1 MKIKGLI
8 FLTLLTNLVNAQ
20 FKTDV
25 SPMINFQSANSTTL
39 GTFGD
44 VPVSLYT
51 GTPNIDIPIH
61 KVNERGVELDINLQ
75 YNPRGVRVDDVPG
88 WVGSNWSL
96 NAGGVITRSVRGTSY
111 DELNFFHGK
120 DINTNPITP
129 AYAEWPTS
137 IGTLAYQELFQRGYF
152 YHTAKLNVSNWDST
166 TNLTN
171 LAYNSYLNFYETGKM
186 REQNFRMDLEPDLFT
201 FNFMG
206 HTGHFFL
213 GHDGQ
218 WKVFSNSNLKV
229 VCNLDTDIS
238 YPTPKFQ
245 GNQLDSNIYTYP
257 KVINKITLVDEKG
270 NKYLFDQVELT
281 FTNIFCDRP
290 PLNRDARCISSAF
303 YLTKVTDINENI
315 LFKFEY
321 EKGPWQAKFN
331 MNFNASLYT
340 SAFDGG
346 ANVSNTS
353 IADFSPNRDWHS
365 AGFGAFGQLILPSYL
380 KKIKTESGIEINFN
394 SELVQNAFKYTR
406 GGNSLI
412 DDRTETL
419 YGNTYSGNVDMYF
432 LFKEPDLVTNSSV
445 ANNIYNVWD
454 RMKNKK
460 LTNIE
465 IKDNSNNLINVNLSF
480 IDASGVRLMLTGL
493 DFNNSKKYKFE
504 YNGPNLPGFLNLS
517 VDHLGYYNALP
528 FKFTLHFKDYNFWTT
543 ELNASRATNQNALA
557 GSLRKITYPTGG
569 STEFEFEPHSYSKKL
584 NDNNQLIS
592 SNGTIGGLRIK
603 KITNNFNNSIEIKEY
618 KYTKSITDNTSSG
631 NLIYN
636 PVYFKD
642 SGNISHPLQAVQF
655 SDGSPLYTR
664 SLNSLTSM
672 ANFMGVQLEYTDVIE
687 KISGNGYT
695 HYKFS
700 NYEEFPDIDPVV
712 LHTAALPF
720 APKTDRSYE
729 RGSIKEKLV
738 YNESNI
744 LLQKSI
750 YTYQALNSLQVN
762 AVNLNFSYHI
772 GCTGCSN
779 PYGSTFWFLPF
790 CAAYKIPYS
799 DKYLVE
805 EIENIY
811 SPNGNYIYLLKNK
824 NYVRYPQS
832 YTEPLV
838 NNGSTF
844 LKYDY
849 MLSSEN
855 NVAEKTTYEYPFES
869 STTMNNIMVNK
880 NVVPI
885 ISEKTEKIQGD
896 PLDPLFLDVLSE
908 KKMDYQ
914 TIANGITTNIP
925 VPKESFIRKGEN
937 AFEKEFLYT
946 NYDSKG
952 NIVEYKKENGLPVSI
967 LWGYNGTKPIAIL
980 ENVVYQTIPNQ
991 TITNLLNL
999 SNLDIDNGIGGV
1011 TENALRNALNSLR
1024 ISFPYAM
1031 IKTYTYDS
1039 MTGVTWYSDDKE
1051 NITYF
1056 EYDGM
1061 LRLKT
1066 IKDKDG
1072 FLLKENQYKYKELPN
1087 PED

>member
-8 FLTLLTNLVNAQ
+8 ILTFLANIINAQ

-51 GTPNIDIPIH
+51 GTPNIGIPIH
-61 KVNERGVELDINLQ
+61 KLNERGVELDINLE

-120 DINTNPITP
+120 DINIKPITP
-129 AYAEWPTS
+129 AYAEWPV
-137 IGTLAYQELFQRGYF
+137 GVAGGPYKELYQRGYF
-152 YHTAKLNVSNWDST
+152 YHTAKLNVNNWDST
-166 TNLTN
+166 TNLIN
-171 LAYNSYLNFYETGKM
+171 LAHNSYVTYPNPDWRQE
-186 REQNFRMDLEPDLFT
+186 NFRMDLEPDLFT

-213 GHDGQ
+213 GQDGQ

-290 PLNRDARCISSAF
+290 PLNNDARCISSAF
-303 YLTKVTDINENI
+303 YLTTVTDINENV

-321 EKGPWQAKFN
+321 EKGPWQGKFN
-331 MNFNASLYT
+331 MNYNVSLYT
-340 SAFDGG
+340 NAFDG
-346 ANVSNTS
+346 APNVSNTS
-353 IADFSPNRDWHS
+353 IAEFSPNRDWHS
-365 AGFGAFGQLILPSYL
+365 AGFEAQGQLILPSYL
-380 KKIKTESGIEINFN
+380 KKIKTESGIEVNFI
-394 SELVQNAFKYTR
+394 SELVQNALKYTR
-406 GGNSLI
+406 GGNPLI
-412 DDRTETL
+412 DDRSETL
-419 YGNTYSGNVDMYF
+419 YGSTYGGCTDWYF
-432 LFKEPDLVTNSSV
+432 LLKDADLVTDSGASQS
-445 ANNIYNVWD
+445 IYSVWD
-454 RMKNKK
+454 RLKNKK
-460 LTNIE
+460 LTRIE
-465 IKDNSNNLINVNLSF
+465 IKDNSNNLINVNFSF

-528 FKFTLHFKDYNFWTT
+528 FRFTLHFKDYNFWTT

-569 STEFEFEPHSYSKKL
+569 YTEFEFEPHSYSKKL
-584 NDNNQLIS
+584 NDNNQLVS
-592 SNGTIGGLRIK
+592 SNGIIGGLRIK
-603 KITNNFNNSIEIKEY
+603 KITNNFNNSVEVKEY
-618 KYTKSITDNTSSG
+618 QYTKSIKDNTSSG
-631 NLIYN
+631 NLVYN

-642 SGNISHPLQAVQF
+642 SGIITHPVPGVRN
-655 SDGSPLYTR
+655 GSPLYTR

-687 KISGNGYT
+687 KTSGNGYT

-712 LHTAALPF
+712 LHPGALPF

-729 RGSIKEKLV
+729 RGFIKEKMV

-744 LLQKSI
+744 LLQKSK
-750 YTYQALNSLQVN
+750 YTYQAINSFQVN
-762 AVNLNFSYHI
+762 AVNLNFSYYI
-772 GCTGCSN
+772 GCTGCMLL
-779 PYGSTFWFLPF
+779 PYGRPDWFLGF
-790 CAAYKIPYS
+790 CAAYRIPYS

-805 EIENIY
+805 ESEIIY
-811 SPNGNYIYLLKNK
+811 NSDGTSMYSLKAK

-832 YTEPLV
+832 YLEPLV

-849 MLSSEN
+849 MLSSEAN
-855 NVAEKTTYEYPFES
+855 LAEKTTYEYPFES
-869 STTMNNIMVNK
+869 STIINNIMVNK

-885 ISEKTEKIQGD
+885 IGEKTEKIQGD
-896 PLDPLFLDVLSE
+896 PIDPISSEVLSE

-914 TIANGITTNIP
+914 IIANGNITNIP
-925 VPKESFIRKGEN
+925 VPKESFIRKGDN
-937 AFEKEFLYT
+937 TFEKEFLYT

-952 NIVEYKKENGLPVSI
+952 NIVEYKKENGSPISI
-967 LWGYNGTKPIAIL
+967 VWGYHNTKPIAIL
-980 ENVVYQTIPNQ
+980 ENVSYQNIPKQTID
-991 TITNLLNL
+991 NLLNL
-999 SNLDIDNGIGGV
+999 SNLDIDNGINGI
-1011 TENALRNALNSLR
+1011 TENVLRNALNSLR
-1024 ISFPYAM
+1024 ISFPDAM

-1039 MTGVTWYSDDKE
+1039 LTGVTWYSDDKE
-1051 NITYF
+1051 NSTYF
-1056 EYDGM
+1056 EYDDM
-1061 LRLKT
+1061 FRLKT
-1066 IKDKDG
+1066 IKDQNG
-1072 FLLKENQYKYKELPN
+1072 FLLKENQYKYK
-1087 PED
+1087 